1 MKILIAGAAGFIGS
15 HLSRL
20 FLNQGHS
27 VIGIDN
33 FLTGKI
39 SNLEEFESFKNYD
52 FIEHDVRQPFFA
64 EVDAI
69 LNFAC
74 PASPKQYQLDP
85 ILTIETSFIG
95 TLNLLNL
102 AQKINARFIQA
113 STSEIYGDPRISPQH
128 ETYWGNVNPVG
139 IRSCY
144 DEGKRAS
151 ETLCFDFKRKFDLD
165 VRVMR
170 IFNTY
175 GTHMSIDDGRV
186 ISNFIVQALRNLPI
200 TIYGSGDQTRSFCYI
215 SDLVQAT
222 SKILSLSNCLSSPIN
237 IGNPT
242 PISIKELAGEI
253 VRLTQSQSDIIY
265 DSLPLDDPTNRN
277 PDIGLAQEIL
287 GWQPSVTIQEGI
299 LKTATYFK
307 SIL

>member
-27 VIGIDN
+27 VIGLDN
-33 FLTGKI
+33 LLTGNI
-39 SNLEEFESFKNYD
+39 SNLEDFKSLKNYD
-52 FIEHDVRQPFFA
+52 FIEHDVRLPFFA

-102 AQKINARFIQA
+102 AQKINAIFIQA
-113 STSEIYGDPRISPQH
+113 STSEIYGDPQTSPQH

-139 IRSCY
+139 VRSCY

-186 ISNFIVQALRNLPI
+186 MSNFIVQALRNLPI

-222 SKILSLSNCLSSPIN
+222 SKILALGNCLSSPIN
-237 IGNPT
+237 IGNPN
-242 PISIKELAGEI
+242 PISIKELAEEI
-253 VRLTQSQSDIIY
+253 VRLTKSQSDIIY

-277 PDIGLAQEIL
+277 PDIGLAREIL
-287 GWQPSVTIQEGI
+287 GWQPSITIQEGI
-299 LKTATYFK
+299 LKTANYFK